1 MYIPFVYKEAEFQKT
16 AESIIKNCER
26 ERKKSESDGG
36 RMRPRSIIIGAILIV
51 VLAGASLF
59 YLFYH
64 RESGGQVLATVN
76 GEKITVEHFNQ
87 EIAKVKEPNRGIIKE
102 NPAKFLE
109 GMIIRRLVLQ
119 EAKKQRLLPAKEKKG
134 PEGSV
139 SSEEAVIKEFLEKRL
154 SSAPA
159 VSRQEVETFYEI
171 YKDRME
177 GRPLEQVAPMIEQII
192 RQGKQQ
198 EQLEQFI
205 GEIRKSAS
213 VEINKERLQK
223 IAAKPPDSNTEEDF
237 SKAFKSGKYVLVDF
251 GSNSCIPCRQMRP
264 ILQEIRKEHSEKAEV
279 LVIDVYKYQNLARE
293 HKIRMIP
300 TLIFFDLNGKEVHR
314 HQGFMSKKAILE
326 QLKKMGV
333 S

>member
-1 MYIPFVYKEAEFQKT
+1 
-16 AESIIKNCER
+16 
-26 ERKKSESDGG
+26 
-36 RMRPRSIIIGAILIV
+36 MRPRSIIIGAILIV

-59 YLFYH
+59 YLFYPGG
-64 RESGGQVLATVN
+64 SSGQVLATVN

-119 EAKKQRLLPAKEKKG
+119 EAKKQGLLPAKEKKG
-134 PEGSV
+134 SEGSV

-198 EQLEQFI
+198 EQLDQFI

-264 ILQEIRKEHSEKAEV
+264 ILHEIRKEHSGKAEV

>member
-1 MYIPFVYKEAEFQKT
+1 VKESEKKG
-16 AESIIKNCER
+16 ESE
-26 ERKKSESDGG
+26 GG

-59 YLFYH
+59 YLFYSG
-64 RESGGQVLATVN
+64 ESGGQVLATVN

-119 EAKKQRLLPAKEKKG
+119 EAKKQSLLPAKEKKG

-139 SSEEAVIKEFLEKRL
+139 SSEGAVIKEFLEKRI
-154 SSAPA
+154 SSVPA
-159 VSRQEVETFYEI
+159 VSQQEVETFYEI

-237 SKAFKSGKYVLVDF
+237 SKAFKSGKPVLVDF

-264 ILQEIRKEHSEKAEV
+264 ILQEIRKEHSGKAEV

-300 TLIFFDLNGKEVHR
+300 TLIFFDSNGKEVHR

>member
-1 MYIPFVYKEAEFQKT
+1 
-16 AESIIKNCER
+16 
-26 ERKKSESDGG
+26 
-36 RMRPRSIIIGAILIV
+36 MRRRSIIIGAIIIV

-59 YLFYH
+59 YLAY
-64 RESGGQVLATVN
+64 SGGSDVQVLAMVN
-76 GEKITVEHFNQ
+76 GEKITVDRFNQ
-87 EIAKVKEPNRGIIKE
+87 EISKVKEPNRGIFKE

-109 GMIIRRLVLQ
+109 GMIMRTLVLQ
-119 EAKKQRLLPAKEKKG
+119 EAKKQGLLPAREKKD
-134 PEGSV
+134 PEASV
-139 SSEEAVIKEFLEKRL
+139 SSDEALIKDLLEKRFA
-154 SSAPA
+154 SVHA

-177 GRPLEQVAPMIEQII
+177 GSPLEQVTPMIEQII

-205 GEIRKSAS
+205 GDLRKSARI
-213 VEINKERLQK
+213 EINHDRLK
-223 IAAKPPDSNTEEDF
+223 KLAAKPPDSNTEEDF
-237 SKAFKSGKYVLVDF
+237 STALKNRKPVLVDF

-264 ILQEIRKEHSEKAEV
+264 ILQEIRKEHSGKARV

-293 HKIRMIP
+293 HKIRIIP
-300 TLIFFDLNGKEVHR
+300 TLIFFDSNGKEVHR
-314 HQGFMSKKAILE
+314 HQGFMSKNAILE